1 MEELQQITM
10 DEYLG
15 LKNEIKTHITTIVK
29 SFVRIGE
36 TLCKIDRTRAY
47 ELDGYKSVAEMAKAE
62 YGMTAGGVSRFM
74 GVYRKYCTAGQLNDG
89 YENYS
94 YAQLVEMM
102 QLPEEDAELIR
113 PETQRESIREL
124 KRFNR
129 DGENDMHQ
137 LENWQN
143 PTPEEEE
150 NRKILKDLLET
161 MFKLESQ
168 RDIFNRIC
176 TAVREDVSA
185 EKFAELVNPGGNRT
199 VRSGRAMAFFY
210 ENEVKIK
217 IWSRPAPVK
226 LTYED
231 ITEAFREK
239 FAGVLQEEKDWW
251 AAVYTPEKEEEKREP
266 TEKPERNTEGTGK
279 AEKRKVDSK
288 PARKT
293 AEPAGKKKEQPS
305 IAPAQKSEKKTKENA
320 VNTEP
325 EFMLEGDEEQCEK
338 CQFRHPEGK
347 AKEIAYA
354 AVCAECK
361 EGKLYKPYIPP
372 KEEPGDQE
380 EKSSG
385 QQEEDQIPG
394 QDNVMNHPELLP
406 DGMQPTTSATINGHE
421 QEATVEPTPAQR
433 AEECLSLLSCIQGN
447 MALQNYKAAL
457 KQSQKLV
464 EHLEAL
470 I

>member
-36 TLCKIDRTRAY
+36 TLCKIDQARAY
-47 ELDGYKSVAEMAKAE
+47 ELDGYKSVVEMAKAE
-62 YGMTAGGVSRFM
+62 YGMTAGGISRFM

-124 KRFNR
+124 KRFNK

-150 NRKILKDLLET
+150 NKQILGDLLEA

-168 RDIFNRIC
+168 RDAFDRIC
-176 TAVREDVSA
+176 AAVRKGTSA
-185 EKFAELVNPGGNRT
+185 EAFSELINPGGNRT

-217 IWSRPAPVK
+217 IWSRTVPVK

-231 ITEAFREK
+231 IMEAFREK
-239 FAGVLQEEKDWW
+239 FAGVLQEEKGWW
-251 AAVYTPEKEEEKREP
+251 AAVYVPEKEEEKREP
-266 TEKPERNTEGTGK
+266 TEKPERNTEGAGK
-279 AEKRKVDSK
+279 TEKRDMDPKID
-288 PARKT
+288 RK
-293 AEPAGKKKEQPS
+293 ASEPAGKKKEQPS
-305 IAPAQKSEKKTKENA
+305 IAPAQKSEKKTESQVKKKPEVA
-320 VNTEP
+320 KTEAP
-325 EFMLEGDEEQCEK
+325 S
-338 CQFRHPEGK
+338 R
-347 AKEIAYA
+347 
-354 AVCAECK
+354 
-361 EGKLYKPYIPP
+361 
-372 KEEPGDQE
+372 
-380 EKSSG
+380 
-385 QQEEDQIPG
+385 QQEEQQIPG

-406 DGMQPTTSATINGHE
+406 EGMQTTTATINGHE
-421 QEATVEPTPAQR
+421 QEATVEPTVAQR
-433 AEECLSLLSCIQGN
+433 VEECLSLLSCIQGN
-447 MALQNYKAAL
+447 LALQNYPPAL
-457 KQSQKLV
+457 QQAQKLV
-464 EHLEAL
+464 EHLEEL

>member
-36 TLCKIDRTRAY
+36 TLCKIDQARAY
-47 ELDGYKSVAEMAKAE
+47 ELDGYKSVAEMAKTE

-124 KRFNR
+124 KRFNK

-150 NRKILKDLLET
+150 NKQILGDLLEA

-168 RDIFNRIC
+168 RDAFDRIC
-176 TAVREDVSA
+176 AAVRKGTSA
-185 EKFAELVNPGGNRT
+185 EAFSELINPGGNRT

-210 ENEVKIK
+210 GNEVKIK
-217 IWSRPAPVK
+217 IWSRTVPVK

-231 ITEAFREK
+231 IMEAFREK
-239 FAGVLQEEKDWW
+239 FAGVLQEEKGWW
-251 AAVYTPEKEEEKREP
+251 AAVYVPEKEEEKREQ
-266 TEKPERNTEGTGK
+266 TEKPERNTEGAGK
-279 AEKRKVDSK
+279 TEKRDMDPKID
-288 PARKT
+288 RK
-293 AEPAGKKKEQPS
+293 ASEPAGKKKEQPS
-305 IAPAQKSEKKTKENA
+305 IAPAQKSEKKTESQVKKKPEVA
-320 VNTEP
+320 KTE
-325 EFMLEGDEEQCEK
+325 
-338 CQFRHPEGK
+338 
-347 AKEIAYA
+347 A
-354 AVCAECK
+354 
-361 EGKLYKPYIPP
+361 PYR
-372 KEEPGDQE
+372 
-380 EKSSG
+380 
-385 QQEEDQIPG
+385 QQEEQQIPG

-406 DGMQPTTSATINGHE
+406 EGMQTTTATINGDE
-421 QEATVEPTPAQR
+421 QEATVEPTAAQR
-433 AEECLSLLSCIQGN
+433 VEECLSLLSCIQGN
-447 MALQNYKAAL
+447 LALQNYPPAL
-457 KQSQKLV
+457 QQAQKLV

>member
-36 TLCKIDRTRAY
+36 TLCKIDQARAY

-124 KRFNR
+124 KRFNK

-150 NRKILKDLLET
+150 NKQILGDLLEA

-168 RDIFNRIC
+168 RDAFDRIC
-176 TAVREDVSA
+176 AAVRKGTSA
-185 EKFAELVNPGGNRT
+185 EAFSELINPGGNRT

-217 IWSRPAPVK
+217 IWSRTVPVK

-231 ITEAFREK
+231 IMEAFREK
-239 FAGVLQEEKDWW
+239 FAGVLQEEKGWW
-251 AAVYTPEKEEEKREP
+251 AAVYVPEKEEEKREP
-266 TEKPERNTEGTGK
+266 TEKPERNTEGAGK
-279 AEKRKVDSK
+279 TEKRDMDPKID
-288 PARKT
+288 RK
-293 AEPAGKKKEQPS
+293 ASEPAGKKKEQPS
-305 IAPAQKSEKKTKENA
+305 IAPAQKSEKKTESQVKKK
-320 VNTEP
+320 TEV
-325 EFMLEGDEEQCEK
+325 
-338 CQFRHPEGK
+338 
-347 AKEIAYA
+347 AKTEA
-354 AVCAECK
+354 
-361 EGKLYKPYIPP
+361 P
-372 KEEPGDQE
+372 
-380 EKSSG
+380 SR
-385 QQEEDQIPG
+385 QQEEQQIPG

-406 DGMQPTTSATINGHE
+406 EGMQTTTATINGHE
-421 QEATVEPTPAQR
+421 QEAKVEPTAAQR
-433 AEECLSLLSCIQGN
+433 VEECLSLLSCIQGN
-447 MALQNYKAAL
+447 LALQNYPPAL
-457 KQSQKLV
+457 QQAQKLV

>member
-36 TLCKIDRTRAY
+36 TLCKIDQARAY

-124 KRFNR
+124 KRFNK

-150 NRKILKDLLET
+150 NKQILGDLLEA

-168 RDIFNRIC
+168 RDAFDRIC
-176 TAVREDVSA
+176 AAVRKGTSA
-185 EKFAELVNPGGNRT
+185 EAFSELINPGGNRT

-217 IWSRPAPVK
+217 IWSRTVPVK

-231 ITEAFREK
+231 IMEAFREK
-239 FAGVLQEEKDWW
+239 FAGVLQEEKGWW
-251 AAVYTPEKEEEKREP
+251 AAVYVPEKEEEKREP
-266 TEKPERNTEGTGK
+266 TEKPERNTEGAGK
-279 AEKRKVDSK
+279 TEKRDMDPKID
-288 PARKT
+288 RK
-293 AEPAGKKKEQPS
+293 ASEPAGKKKEQPS
-305 IAPAQKSEKKTKENA
+305 IAPAQKSEKKTESQVKKK
-320 VNTEP
+320 TEV
-325 EFMLEGDEEQCEK
+325 
-338 CQFRHPEGK
+338 
-347 AKEIAYA
+347 AKTEA
-354 AVCAECK
+354 
-361 EGKLYKPYIPP
+361 P
-372 KEEPGDQE
+372 
-380 EKSSG
+380 SR
-385 QQEEDQIPG
+385 QQEEQQIPG

-406 DGMQPTTSATINGHE
+406 EGMQTATATINGHE
-421 QEATVEPTPAQR
+421 QEATVEPTAAQR
-433 AEECLSLLSCIQGN
+433 VEECLSLLSCIQGN
-447 MALQNYKAAL
+447 LALQNYPPAL
-457 KQSQKLV
+457 QQAQKLV

>member
-36 TLCKIDRTRAY
+36 TLCKIDQSRAY

-62 YGMTAGGVSRFM
+62 YGMTPGGVSRFM
-74 GVYRKYCTAGQLNDG
+74 NVYRKYCTAGQLNDG

-102 QLPEEDAELIR
+102 QLPEEDAALIR

-150 NRKILKDLLET
+150 NKQILGDLLDA
-161 MFKLESQ
+161 MFKMESQ
-168 RDIFNRIC
+168 RDAFDRIC
-176 TAVREDVSA
+176 AAVRGDVSA
-185 EKFAELVNPGGNRT
+185 EKFAELINPSGNRT

-231 ITEAFREK
+231 IMEVFREK
-239 FAGVLQEEKDWW
+239 FADVLQQEKDWW
-251 AAVYTPEKEEEKREP
+251 AAVYAPEKGEEKREP
-266 TEKPERNTEGTGK
+266 EKESEQHTAGSGK
-279 AEKRKVDSK
+279 TEKRKVDSK
-288 PARKT
+288 PAKKT
-293 AEPAGKKKEQPS
+293 AEPAGKEKKQPA
-305 IAPAQKSEKKTKENA
+305 IAPAQKSEEKKA
-320 VNTEP
+320 VNTESGSNSGDD
-325 EFMLEGDEEQCEK
+325 EKRCEG

-372 KEEPGDQE
+372 NKDPEDQGE
-380 EKSSG
+380 TSSG
-385 QQEEDQIPG
+385 RQEEDQIPG

-433 AEECLSLLSCIQGN
+433 VEECLSLLSCIQGN
-447 MALQNYKAAL
+447 MALQNYKVAL
-457 KQSQKLV
+457 QQ
-464 EHLEAL
+464 A
-470 I
+470 

>member
-36 TLCKIDRTRAY
+36 TLCKIDQARAY

-74 GVYRKYCTAGQLNDG
+74 RVYRKYCTAGQLNDG

-124 KRFNR
+124 KRFNK

-150 NRKILKDLLET
+150 NKQILGDLLEA

-168 RDIFNRIC
+168 RDAFDRIC
-176 TAVREDVSA
+176 AAVRKGTSA
-185 EKFAELVNPGGNRT
+185 EAFSELINPGGNRT

-217 IWSRPAPVK
+217 IWSRTVPVK

-231 ITEAFREK
+231 IMKAFREK
-239 FAGVLQEEKDWW
+239 FAEVLQGEKDWW
-251 AAVYTPEKEEEKREP
+251 AAVYAPEKEEEKRESAK
-266 TEKPERNTEGTGK
+266 EPEQNTAGTGK
-279 AEKRKVDSK
+279 AEKRDMDPKID
-288 PARKT
+288 RK
-293 AEPAGKKKEQPS
+293 ASEPAGKKKEQQS
-305 IAPAQKSEKKTKENA
+305 IAPAQKTEKKTKENV
-320 VNTEP
+320 VNTES
-325 EFMLEGDEEQCEK
+325 ESNSENQEK
-338 CQFRHPEGK
+338 ELKNHIGE
-347 AKEIAYA
+347 ATDMVKE
-354 AVCAECK
+354 
-361 EGKLYKPYIPP
+361 
-372 KEEPGDQE
+372 
-380 EKSSG
+380 SSG

-406 DGMQPTTSATINGHE
+406 EGMQTTTATINGHE
-421 QEATVEPTPAQR
+421 QEATVEPTAAQR
-433 AEECLSLLSCIQGN
+433 VEECLSLLSCIQGN
-447 MALQNYKAAL
+447 IALQNYPPAL
-457 KQSQKLV
+457 QQAQKLV

>member
-36 TLCKIDRTRAY
+36 TLCKIDQARAY

-124 KRFNR
+124 KRFNK

-150 NRKILKDLLET
+150 NKQILGDLLEA

-168 RDIFNRIC
+168 RDAFDRIC
-176 TAVREDVSA
+176 AAVRKGTSA
-185 EKFAELVNPGGNRT
+185 EAFSELINPGGNRT
-199 VRSGRAMAFFY
+199 VRSGRAMAFLY

-217 IWSRPAPVK
+217 IWSRTVPVK

-231 ITEAFREK
+231 IMEAFREK
-239 FAGVLQEEKDWW
+239 FAGVLQEEKGWW
-251 AAVYTPEKEEEKREP
+251 AAVYVPEKEEEKREP
-266 TEKPERNTEGTGK
+266 TEKPERNTEGAGK
-279 AEKRKVDSK
+279 TEKRDMDPKID
-288 PARKT
+288 RK
-293 AEPAGKKKEQPS
+293 ASEPAGKKKEQPS
-305 IAPAQKSEKKTKENA
+305 IAPAQ
-320 VNTEP
+320 
-325 EFMLEGDEEQCEK
+325 Q
-338 CQFRHPEGK
+338 
-347 AKEIAYA
+347 
-354 AVCAECK
+354 
-361 EGKLYKPYIPP
+361 
-372 KEEPGDQE
+372 
-380 EKSSG
+380 
-385 QQEEDQIPG
+385 QIPG

-406 DGMQPTTSATINGHE
+406 EGMQTTTATINGHE
-421 QEATVEPTPAQR
+421 QEATVEPTAAQR
-433 AEECLSLLSCIQGN
+433 VEECLSLLSCIQGN
-447 MALQNYKAAL
+447 LALQNYPPAL
-457 KQSQKLV
+457 QQAQKLV

>member
-36 TLCKIDRTRAY
+36 TLCKIDQARAY

-124 KRFNR
+124 KRFNK

-150 NRKILKDLLET
+150 NKQILGDLLEA

-168 RDIFNRIC
+168 RDAFDRIC
-176 TAVREDVSA
+176 AAVRKGTSA
-185 EKFAELVNPGGNRT
+185 EAFSELINPGGNRT

-217 IWSRPAPVK
+217 IWSRTVPVK

-231 ITEAFREK
+231 IMEAFREK
-239 FAGVLQEEKDWW
+239 FAGVLQEEKGWW
-251 AAVYTPEKEEEKREP
+251 AAVYVPEKEEEKREP
-266 TEKPERNTEGTGK
+266 TEKPERNTEGAGK
-279 AEKRKVDSK
+279 TEKRDMDPKID
-288 PARKT
+288 RK
-293 AEPAGKKKEQPS
+293 ASEPAGKKKEQPS
-305 IAPAQKSEKKTKENA
+305 IAPAQKSEKKTESQVKKK
-320 VNTEP
+320 TEV
-325 EFMLEGDEEQCEK
+325 
-338 CQFRHPEGK
+338 
-347 AKEIAYA
+347 AKTEA
-354 AVCAECK
+354 
-361 EGKLYKPYIPP
+361 P
-372 KEEPGDQE
+372 
-380 EKSSG
+380 SR
-385 QQEEDQIPG
+385 QQEEQQIPG

-406 DGMQPTTSATINGHE
+406 EGMQTTTATINGHE
-421 QEATVEPTPAQR
+421 QEATVEPTAAQR
-433 AEECLSLLSCIQGN
+433 VEECLSLLSCIQGN
-447 MALQNYKAAL
+447 LALQNYPPAL
-457 KQSQKLV
+457 QQAQKLV

>member
-36 TLCKIDRTRAY
+36 KLCKIDQARAY

-124 KRFNR
+124 KRFNK

-150 NRKILKDLLET
+150 NKQILGDLLEA

-168 RDIFNRIC
+168 RDAFDRIC
-176 TAVREDVSA
+176 AAVRKDTSA
-185 EKFAELVNPGGNRT
+185 EAFSELINPGGNRT

-217 IWSRPAPVK
+217 IWSRTVPVK

-231 ITEAFREK
+231 IMEAFREK
-239 FAGVLQEEKDWW
+239 FAGVLQGEKDWW
-251 AAVYTPEKEEEKREP
+251 AAVYAPEKEEEKRESAK
-266 TEKPERNTEGTGK
+266 EPEQNTAGTGK
-279 AEKRKVDSK
+279 AEKRDMDPKFD
-288 PARKT
+288 RK
-293 AEPAGKKKEQPS
+293 ASEPAGKKKEQQS
-305 IAPAQKSEKKTKENA
+305 IAPAQKSEKKTESQVKKKPEVA
-320 VNTEP
+320 KTEAP
-325 EFMLEGDEEQCEK
+325 S
-338 CQFRHPEGK
+338 R
-347 AKEIAYA
+347 
-354 AVCAECK
+354 
-361 EGKLYKPYIPP
+361 
-372 KEEPGDQE
+372 
-380 EKSSG
+380 
-385 QQEEDQIPG
+385 QQEEQQIPG
-394 QDNVMNHPELLP
+394 QDNVMNHPELIP
-406 DGMQPTTSATINGHE
+406 EGMQTTTATINGHE
-421 QEATVEPTPAQR
+421 QEATVEPTVAQR
-433 AEECLSLLSCIQGN
+433 VEECLSLLSCIQGN
-447 MALQNYKAAL
+447 LALQNYPPAL
-457 KQSQKLV
+457 QQAQKLV
-464 EHLEAL
+464 EHLEEL

>member
-36 TLCKIDRTRAY
+36 TLCKIDQARAY

-124 KRFNR
+124 KRFNK

-150 NRKILKDLLET
+150 NKQILGDLLEA

-168 RDIFNRIC
+168 RDAFDRIC
-176 TAVREDVSA
+176 AAVRKGTSA
-185 EKFAELVNPGGNRT
+185 EAFSELINPGGNRT

-217 IWSRPAPVK
+217 IWSRTVPVK

-231 ITEAFREK
+231 IMEAFREK
-239 FAGVLQEEKDWW
+239 FAGVLQGEKDWW
-251 AAVYTPEKEEEKREP
+251 AAVYAPEKEEEKRESAK
-266 TEKPERNTEGTGK
+266 EPERNTEGAGK
-279 AEKRKVDSK
+279 TEKRDMDPKID
-288 PARKT
+288 RK
-293 AEPAGKKKEQPS
+293 ASEPAGKKKEQPS
-305 IAPAQKSEKKTKENA
+305 IAPAQKSEKKTESQVKKK
-320 VNTEP
+320 TEV
-325 EFMLEGDEEQCEK
+325 
-338 CQFRHPEGK
+338 
-347 AKEIAYA
+347 AKTEA
-354 AVCAECK
+354 
-361 EGKLYKPYIPP
+361 P
-372 KEEPGDQE
+372 
-380 EKSSG
+380 SR
-385 QQEEDQIPG
+385 QQEEQQIPG

-406 DGMQPTTSATINGHE
+406 EGMQTTTATINGHE
-421 QEATVEPTPAQR
+421 QEATVEPTAAQR
-433 AEECLSLLSCIQGN
+433 VEECLSLLSCIQGN
-447 MALQNYKAAL
+447 LALQNYPPAL
-457 KQSQKLV
+457 QQAQKLV

>member
-36 TLCKIDRTRAY
+36 TLCKIDQARAY
-47 ELDGYKSVAEMAKAE
+47 ELDGYKSVVEMAKAE
-62 YGMTAGGVSRFM
+62 YGMTAGGISRFM

-124 KRFNR
+124 KRFNK

-150 NRKILKDLLET
+150 NKQILGDLLEA

-168 RDIFNRIC
+168 RDAFDRIC
-176 TAVREDVSA
+176 AAVRKGTSA
-185 EKFAELVNPGGNRT
+185 EAFSELINPGGNRT

-217 IWSRPAPVK
+217 IWSRTVPVK

-231 ITEAFREK
+231 IMEVFREK
-239 FAGVLQEEKDWW
+239 FAGVLQEEKGWW
-251 AAVYTPEKEEEKREP
+251 AAVYVPEKEEEKREP
-266 TEKPERNTEGTGK
+266 TEKPERNTEGAGK
-279 AEKRKVDSK
+279 TEKRDMDPKID
-288 PARKT
+288 RK
-293 AEPAGKKKEQPS
+293 ASEPAGKKKEQPS
-305 IAPAQKSEKKTKENA
+305 IAPAQKSEKKTESQVKKKPEVA
-320 VNTEP
+320 KTEAP
-325 EFMLEGDEEQCEK
+325 S
-338 CQFRHPEGK
+338 R
-347 AKEIAYA
+347 
-354 AVCAECK
+354 
-361 EGKLYKPYIPP
+361 
-372 KEEPGDQE
+372 
-380 EKSSG
+380 
-385 QQEEDQIPG
+385 QQEEQQIPG

-406 DGMQPTTSATINGHE
+406 EGMQTTTATINGHE
-421 QEATVEPTPAQR
+421 QEATVEPTVAQR
-433 AEECLSLLSCIQGN
+433 VEECLSLLSCIQGN
-447 MALQNYKAAL
+447 LALQNYPPAL
-457 KQSQKLV
+457 QQAQKLV
-464 EHLEAL
+464 EHLEEL

>member
-36 TLCKIDRTRAY
+36 TLCKIDQDRAY
-47 ELDGYKSVAEMAKAE
+47 ELDGYKSVAEMAKTE

-124 KRFNR
+124 KRFNK

-150 NRKILKDLLET
+150 NKQILGDLLEA

-168 RDIFNRIC
+168 RDAFDRIC
-176 TAVREDVSA
+176 AAVRKGTSA
-185 EKFAELVNPGGNRT
+185 EAFSELINPGGNRT

-217 IWSRPAPVK
+217 IWSRTVPVK

-231 ITEAFREK
+231 IMEAFREK
-239 FAGVLQEEKDWW
+239 FAGVLQEEKGWG
-251 AAVYTPEKEEEKREP
+251 AAVYVPEKEEEKREP
-266 TEKPERNTEGTGK
+266 TEKPERNTEGAGK
-279 AEKRKVDSK
+279 TEKRDMDPKID
-288 PARKT
+288 RK
-293 AEPAGKKKEQPS
+293 ASEQAGKKKEQPS
-305 IAPAQKSEKKTKENA
+305 IAPAQKSEKKTESQVKKKPEVA
-320 VNTEP
+320 KTEAP
-325 EFMLEGDEEQCEK
+325 S
-338 CQFRHPEGK
+338 R
-347 AKEIAYA
+347 
-354 AVCAECK
+354 
-361 EGKLYKPYIPP
+361 
-372 KEEPGDQE
+372 
-380 EKSSG
+380 
-385 QQEEDQIPG
+385 QQEEQQIPG

-406 DGMQPTTSATINGHE
+406 EGMQTTTATINGHE
-421 QEATVEPTPAQR
+421 QEDTVEPTAAQR
-433 AEECLSLLSCIQGN
+433 VEECLSLLSYIQGN
-447 MALQNYKAAL
+447 LALQNYPPAL
-457 KQSQKLV
+457 QQAQKLV

>member
-36 TLCKIDRTRAY
+36 TLCKIDQARAY

-124 KRFNR
+124 KRFNK

-150 NRKILKDLLET
+150 NKQILGDLLEA
-161 MFKLESQ
+161 MFKMESQ
-168 RDIFNRIC
+168 RDAFDRIC
-176 TAVREDVSA
+176 AAVRKGTSA
-185 EKFAELVNPGGNRT
+185 EAFSELINPGGNRT
-199 VRSGRAMAFFY
+199 VRSGRTMAFFY

-217 IWSRPAPVK
+217 IWSRTVPVK

-231 ITEAFREK
+231 IMEAFREK
-239 FAGVLQEEKDWW
+239 FAGVLQEEKGWW
-251 AAVYTPEKEEEKREP
+251 AAVYVPEKEEEKREP
-266 TEKPERNTEGTGK
+266 TEKPERNTEGAGK
-279 AEKRKVDSK
+279 TEKRDMDPKID
-288 PARKT
+288 RK
-293 AEPAGKKKEQPS
+293 ASEPAGKKKEQPS
-305 IAPAQKSEKKTKENA
+305 IAPAQKSEKKTESQVKKK
-320 VNTEP
+320 TEV
-325 EFMLEGDEEQCEK
+325 
-338 CQFRHPEGK
+338 
-347 AKEIAYA
+347 AKTEA
-354 AVCAECK
+354 
-361 EGKLYKPYIPP
+361 P
-372 KEEPGDQE
+372 
-380 EKSSG
+380 SR
-385 QQEEDQIPG
+385 QQEEQQILG

-406 DGMQPTTSATINGHE
+406 EGMQTTTATINGHE
-421 QEATVEPTPAQR
+421 QEATVEPTAAQR
-433 AEECLSLLSCIQGN
+433 VEECLSLLSCIQGN
-447 MALQNYKAAL
+447 LALQNYPPAL
-457 KQSQKLV
+457 QQAQKLV

>member
-36 TLCKIDRTRAY
+36 TLCKIDQARAY

-74 GVYRKYCTAGQLNDG
+74 NVYRKYCTAGQLNDG

-124 KRFNR
+124 KRFNK
-129 DGENDMHQ
+129 DGENDIHQ

-150 NRKILKDLLET
+150 NKQILGDLLEA

-168 RDIFNRIC
+168 RDAFGRIC
-176 TAVREDVSA
+176 AAVREDVSA

-210 ENEVKIK
+210 ESEVKIK

-231 ITEAFREK
+231 IMEVFREK
-239 FAGVLQEEKDWW
+239 FADVLQKEKDWW
-251 AAVYTPEKEEEKREP
+251 QQVYAPEKEEEKRESAKEP
-266 TEKPERNTEGTGK
+266 EQHTAGAGETEKRRVASETD
-279 AEKRKVDSK
+279 RKIS
-288 PARKT
+288 
-293 AEPAGKKKEQPS
+293 EPAGKKEEQPS
-305 IAPAQKSEKKTKENA
+305 IAPTQKSEEKEEEN
-320 VNTEP
+320 VVDTES
-325 EFMLEGDEEQCEK
+325 ESNSEDDEKQCEG

-361 EGKLYKPYIPP
+361 AGKLYKPYIPP
-372 KEEPGDQE
+372 KEESEDQE
-380 EKSSG
+380 EETSG

-406 DGMQPTTSATINGHE
+406 DGMQPTTAIINGCE

>member
-1 MEELQQITM
+1 M

-36 TLCKIDRTRAY
+36 TLCKIDETRAY
-47 ELDGYKSVAEMAKAE
+47 KLDGYSTVAEMAKAE
-62 YGMTAGGVSRFM
+62 DGMTAGGVSRFM

-124 KRFNR
+124 KRFNK

-150 NRKILKDLLET
+150 NKQILGDLLEA

-168 RDIFNRIC
+168 RDAFDRIC
-176 TAVREDVSA
+176 AAVRKGTSA
-185 EKFAELVNPGGNRT
+185 EAFSELINPGGNRT

-217 IWSRPAPVK
+217 IWSRTVPVK

-231 ITEAFREK
+231 IMEAFREK
-239 FAGVLQEEKDWW
+239 FAGVLQEEKGWW
-251 AAVYTPEKEEEKREP
+251 AAVYVPEKEEEKREP
-266 TEKPERNTEGTGK
+266 TEKPERNTEGAGK
-279 AEKRKVDSK
+279 TEKRDMDPKID
-288 PARKT
+288 RK
-293 AEPAGKKKEQPS
+293 ASEPAGKKKEQPS
-305 IAPAQKSEKKTKENA
+305 IAPAQKSEKKTESQVKKRPEVA
-320 VNTEP
+320 KTEAP
-325 EFMLEGDEEQCEK
+325 S
-338 CQFRHPEGK
+338 R
-347 AKEIAYA
+347 
-354 AVCAECK
+354 
-361 EGKLYKPYIPP
+361 
-372 KEEPGDQE
+372 
-380 EKSSG
+380 
-385 QQEEDQIPG
+385 QQEEQQIPG

-406 DGMQPTTSATINGHE
+406 EGMQTTTATINGHE
-421 QEATVEPTPAQR
+421 QEATVEPTAAQR
-433 AEECLSLLSCIQGN
+433 VEECLSLLSCIQGN
-447 MALQNYKAAL
+447 LALQNYPPAL
-457 KQSQKLV
+457 QQAQKLV

>member
-36 TLCKIDRTRAY
+36 TLCKIDQARAY
-47 ELDGYKSVAEMAKAE
+47 ELDGYKSVAEMAKTE

-124 KRFNR
+124 KRFNK

-150 NRKILKDLLET
+150 NKQILGDLLEA

-168 RDIFNRIC
+168 RDAFDRIC
-176 TAVREDVSA
+176 AAVRKDTSA
-185 EKFAELVNPGGNRT
+185 EAFSELINPGGNRT

-217 IWSRPAPVK
+217 IWSRTVPAK

-231 ITEAFREK
+231 IMEAFREK
-239 FAGVLQEEKDWW
+239 FAGVLQEEKGWW
-251 AAVYTPEKEEEKREP
+251 AAVYVPEKEEEKREP
-266 TEKPERNTEGTGK
+266 TEKPERNTEGAGK
-279 AEKRKVDSK
+279 TEKRDMDPKID
-288 PARKT
+288 RK
-293 AEPAGKKKEQPS
+293 ASEPAGKKKEQPS
-305 IAPAQKSEKKTKENA
+305 IAPAQKSEKKTESQVKKKPEVA
-320 VNTEP
+320 KTEAP
-325 EFMLEGDEEQCEK
+325 S
-338 CQFRHPEGK
+338 R
-347 AKEIAYA
+347 
-354 AVCAECK
+354 
-361 EGKLYKPYIPP
+361 
-372 KEEPGDQE
+372 
-380 EKSSG
+380 
-385 QQEEDQIPG
+385 QQEEQQIPG

-406 DGMQPTTSATINGHE
+406 EGMQTTTATINGDE
-421 QEATVEPTPAQR
+421 QEATVEPTAAQR
-433 AEECLSLLSCIQGN
+433 VEECLSLLSCIQGN
-447 MALQNYKAAL
+447 LALQNYPPAL
-457 KQSQKLV
+457 QQAQKLV

>member
-15 LKNEIKTHITTIVK
+15 LKKEIKTHITTIVK

-36 TLCKIDRTRAY
+36 TLCKIDQARAY
-47 ELDGYKSVAEMAKAE
+47 GLDGYKSVAEMAKAE
-62 YGMTAGGVSRFM
+62 YGMTPGGVSRFM
-74 GVYRKYCTAGQLNDG
+74 GVYRKYCINGQLKDG

-102 QLPEEDAELIR
+102 QLPEEDAGLIR

-129 DGENDMHQ
+129 DGENDIHQ
-137 LENWQN
+137 LENWKN

-150 NRKILKDLLET
+150 NRQILKDLLET
-161 MFKLESQ
+161 MFKLGSQ
-168 RDIFNRIC
+168 RDAFDRIC
-176 TAVREDVSA
+176 AAVREDVSA
-185 EKFAELVNPGGNRT
+185 EKFAGLVNPGGNRT

-226 LTYED
+226 LTYGD
-231 ITEAFREK
+231 IVEAVREK
-239 FAGVLQEEKDWW
+239 FSGVLHEEKDWW
-251 AAVYTPEKEEEKREP
+251 AAVYAPEKEEEKREP
-266 TEKPERNTEGTGK
+266 TEKPEQHTAGTGK
-279 AEKRKVDSK
+279 AEKRNMDSGTD
-288 PARKT
+288 RKT
-293 AEPAGKKKEQPS
+293 AEPAGKKKEQPP
-305 IAPAQKSEKKTKENA
+305 IAPAQKSEEKTEENA
-320 VNTEP
+320 IDTEP
-325 EFMLEGDEEQCEK
+325 EYMLEDDEEKCEG
-338 CQFRHPEGK
+338 CRFRHPDGK
-347 AKEIAYA
+347 AKEIAYH
-354 AVCAECK
+354 AVCEDCYG
-361 EGKLYKPYIPP
+361 GKSYKPYIPP
-372 KEEPGDQE
+372 KEQQE
-380 EKSSG
+380 TREEGSSR

-406 DGMQPTTSATINGHE
+406 EGIQPTTATINGHE

-433 AEECLSLLSCIQGN
+433 VEECLSLLSCIQGN
-447 MALQNYKAAL
+447 LALQNYPPAL
-457 KQSQKLV
+457 KQAQKLV

>member
-36 TLCKIDRTRAY
+36 TLCKIDQARAY
-47 ELDGYKSVAEMAKAE
+47 ELDGYKSVVEMAKAE
-62 YGMTAGGVSRFM
+62 YGMTAGGISRFM

-124 KRFNR
+124 KRFNK

-150 NRKILKDLLET
+150 NKQILGDLLEA

-168 RDIFNRIC
+168 RDAFDRIC
-176 TAVREDVSA
+176 AAVRKGTSA
-185 EKFAELVNPGGNRT
+185 EAFSELINPGGNRT

-217 IWSRPAPVK
+217 IWSRTVPVK

-231 ITEAFREK
+231 IMEAFREK
-239 FAGVLQEEKDWW
+239 FAGVLQEEKGWW
-251 AAVYTPEKEEEKREP
+251 AAVYVPAKEEEKREP
-266 TEKPERNTEGTGK
+266 TEKPERNTEGAGK
-279 AEKRKVDSK
+279 TEKRDMDPKID
-288 PARKT
+288 RK
-293 AEPAGKKKEQPS
+293 ASEPAGKKKEQPS
-305 IAPAQKSEKKTKENA
+305 IAPAQKSEKKTESQVKKKPEVA
-320 VNTEP
+320 KTEAP
-325 EFMLEGDEEQCEK
+325 S
-338 CQFRHPEGK
+338 R
-347 AKEIAYA
+347 
-354 AVCAECK
+354 
-361 EGKLYKPYIPP
+361 
-372 KEEPGDQE
+372 
-380 EKSSG
+380 
-385 QQEEDQIPG
+385 QQEEQQIPG

-406 DGMQPTTSATINGHE
+406 EGMQTTTATINGHE
-421 QEATVEPTPAQR
+421 QEATVEPTVAQR
-433 AEECLSLLSCIQGN
+433 VEECLSLLSCIQGN
-447 MALQNYKAAL
+447 LALQNYPPAL
-457 KQSQKLV
+457 QQAQKLV
-464 EHLEAL
+464 EHLEEL